1 MTTNRG
7 RERARELGNLI
18 PLLGAQVARVEAA
31 ETRTYQATLSPSGEF
46 RVHAAGCRDLHDPR
60 HAQHDRPIPL
70 AATTAREIAA
80 ELNSDLIDEGS
91 MTADEAL
98 DYVRFLPCTGLH
110 A

>member
-46 RVHAAGCRDLHDPR
+46 RVHAAGCRDLHD
-60 HAQHDRPIPL
+60 RPIPL